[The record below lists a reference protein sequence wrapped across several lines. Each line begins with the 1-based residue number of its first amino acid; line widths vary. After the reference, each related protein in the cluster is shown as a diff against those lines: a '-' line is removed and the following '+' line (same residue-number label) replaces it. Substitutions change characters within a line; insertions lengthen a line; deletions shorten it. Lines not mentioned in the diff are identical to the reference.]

1 LLVAGLHDVVGGLDT
16 SDAADGF
23 LLVTGVDETFFGL
36 FATIAEDF
44 LLLAA
49 DAVVFFGLATD
60 AFLLSVADFVVTLF
74 GFLATTFFGFG
85 GISSSSRHA
94 SFAFFTVV
102 VTRFVPFLGV
112 VTASP
117 QLTFRQPRTVSVLGA
132 GFFFLTSVFLGAR
145 TFFCAYF
152 WAAMAALAATLR
164 ASKARR
170 AARVLTRAEE
180 ARRITMVALVFAISM
195 YSQDRRVLIGAMV
208 EMCVLR
214 RVGN

>member
-36 FATIAEDF
+36 FATFAEDF

-60 AFLLSVADFVVTLF
+60 AFLLSVADFEVVVTLF

-85 GISSSSRHA
+85 GSSSSSRHA

-132 GFFFLTSVFLGAR
+132 GFFFLASVFLGAR

-208 EMCVLR
+208 
-214 RVGN
+214 